1 MSPFVTF
8 ENECRKKRGNEYSS
22 LESGEENTCF
32 SQYMTK
38 QKGNSIIDFSF
49 LVPEQTSLKKELQSW
64 EVNKFTRTVYLL
76 WNWRFFFFLRCSLLV
91 DIGSWEGSSW
101 RKRSWKLI
109 LFSPCLLKH
118 DLMYLLLISHIWK
131 YLVGFFPLEEKN
143 FSSLDFIVVVFFMP
157 RLLTKHRD
165 RYGN

>member
-1 MSPFVTF
+1 M
-8 ENECRKKRGNEYSS
+8 KRTLVLVNTWLNKRETVSS
-22 LESGEENTCF
+22 
-32 SQYMTK
+32 
-38 QKGNSIIDFSF
+38 
-49 LVPEQTSLKKELQSW
+49 TSLFWCQDKLFFKKELQSR

-76 WNWRFFFFLRCSLLV
+76 WNWGFFFFSWGAVCWWILV
-91 DIGSWEGSSW
+91 VGKAVHG

-109 LFSPCLLKH
+109 LFSPCPLKR

-143 FSSLDFIVVVFFMP
+143 FSSLDFIVVIFFMP